1 MTHYQ
6 NLLLNPPCILFLFFL
21 NVALNLASLLP
32 ELDASLY
39 DCAGIMS
46 QVCGLRNDIQDQP
59 LPNAELT
66 WYMDGSIFTCDLKM
80 CAGVTMVTYEDS
92 VWVIALPFGTSAQQ
106 DELTAYT
113 KAL

>member
-32 ELDASLY
+32 DLDASLY

-46 QVCGLRNDIQDQP
+46 QVCGLRNDLQDQP
-59 LPNAELT
+59 LSNAELT
-66 WYMDGSIFTCDLKM
+66 WYMDGSTFTCDGKM
-80 CAGVTMVTYEDS
+80 CAGVTMVTYEDTI
-92 VWVIALPFGTSAQQ
+92 WAIALPFGTSQK
-106 DELTAYT
+106 DELTAST